1 MINFIL
7 FCHLSKVVLPFYI
20 PSSKQC
26 MILPVTPHSC
36 QYLVLLLFLILASIN
51 LGYSWVY
58 VVLPHCGLVN
68 VPSMT
73 DDVKYL
79 FMYIAHFC
87 TWVEC

>member
-1 MINFIL
+1 MYDTASYSTFLPIL
-7 FCHLSKVVLPFYI
+7 GVA
-20 PSSKQC
+20 
-26 MILPVTPHSC
+26 T
-36 QYLVLLLFLILASIN
+36 LFNLASIN